1 MKQSRLN
8 LTPVDRDT
16 HVARGSSPV
25 RKRARQGT
33 LHDCKVRTHPVSGFL
48 HPDVGIHTADLDKH
62 THKHA
67 DE

>member
-48 HPDVGIHTADLDKH
+48 HPRCGHPH
-62 THKHA
+62 R
-67 DE
+67 